1 MRVDQIT
8 EARVYGNG
16 GFVKSLTQEETLEN
30 GEDSEWEETEE
41 ALQSDEELEDGDKS
55 CGIARSNK
63 KEMFQRV
70 TSKPNLRSL
79 LTTLL
84 HENGRAT
91 ALQNAAPR
99 SALAIHRHRT
109 PNGPVG
115 SSPRKNALQGFP
127 QPSIMT
133 ASNTHPPV
141 PSLRS
146 TRINMISTELTGSI
160 RKGLLRERETQSSTS
175 NAVKR
180 RHTTIKNLQNYP
192 IENGNSCSFHFD
204 AGLQDYHQRGW

>member
-1 MRVDQIT
+1 MRANQIT

-16 GFVKSLTQEETLEN
+16 VFVKSLTQEETLEK

-41 ALQSDEELEDGDKS
+41 ALQSDEELEDDNKS
-55 CGIARSNK
+55 CGIGRSNK
-63 KEMFQRV
+63 REMFQRV

-79 LTTLL
+79 LTTLI

-91 ALQNAAPR
+91 ALQNAALR
-99 SALAIHRHRT
+99 SAPVIHPHRT
-109 PNGPVG
+109 PNGAVG
-115 SSPRKNALQGFP
+115 SSPRKNVLQGFP

-133 ASNTHPPV
+133 ASNTHSPV

-146 TRINMISTELTGSI
+146 TRINMFSKELTGSL
-160 RKGLLRERETQSSTS
+160 RKGLLWERETQSSTF
-175 NAVKR
+175 NAVR
-180 RHTTIKNLQNYP
+180 RKHTTIKNLQNYP
-192 IENGNSCSFHFD
+192 IENRNSCSFHFD

>member
-16 GFVKSLTQEETLEN
+16 VFVKSLTQEETLEN

-55 CGIARSNK
+55 CGLARSNK
-63 KEMFQRV
+63 EEMFQRV
-70 TSKPNLRSL
+70 TSKPNPRSL
-79 LTTLL
+79 LTTLIR
-84 HENGRAT
+84 ENGPAT
-91 ALQNAAPR
+91 ALQNTASR
-99 SALAIHRHRT
+99 SAPAIHRHRT
-109 PNGPVG
+109 PNG

-133 ASNTHPPV
+133 ASNTHSPV

-146 TRINMISTELTGSI
+146 TRINMISKELTGSL
-160 RKGLLRERETQSSTS
+160 RKGLLRERETQSSTF

-192 IENGNSCSFHFD
+192 IENGNSCSFRFD

>member
-115 SSPRKNALQGFP
+115 SSPRKKRSSGVSTAVHYDCLQY
-127 QPSIMT
+127 SSSST
-133 ASNTHPPV
+133 V
-141 PSLRS
+141 PSQYPNQHDFNGADRVYTKGTS
-146 TRINMISTELTGSI
+146 PGTGDP
-160 RKGLLRERETQSSTS
+160 K
-175 NAVKR
+175 
-180 RHTTIKNLQNYP
+180 
-192 IENGNSCSFHFD
+192 FD
-204 AGLQDYHQRGW
+204 VQCRQA

>member
-16 GFVKSLTQEETLEN
+16 VFVKSLTQEETLEK

-41 ALQSDEELEDGDKS
+41 ALQSDEEREDGDES
-55 CGIARSNK
+55 GGLARPNE

-79 LTTLL
+79 LTTLI

-91 ALQNAAPR
+91 ALQNTASR
-99 SALAIHRHRT
+99 SAPAIHRHRT
-109 PNGPVG
+109 PNSPVS
-115 SSPRKNALQGFP
+115 SSPRKNVLQGFP
-127 QPSIMT
+127 RPSVMT
-133 ASNTHPPV
+133 ASSTHPPV

-146 TRINMISTELTGSI
+146 NRINMFSKELTGSL
-160 RKGLLRERETQSSTS
+160 RKGLLWERETQSSTF
-175 NAVKR
+175 NAIKR
-180 RHTTIKNLQNYP
+180 RHTNIKNLQNYP
-192 IENGNSCSFHFD
+192 IENGNSCSFHCD
-204 AGLQDYHQRGW
+204 ADLQDYHQRGW